1 MDLKVNGDFIRTLG
15 VLVSVIFWTFALDF
29 ALRFLTE

>member
-15 VLVSVIFWTFALDF
+15 VLLSVSFWTFYF
-29 ALRFLTE
+29 VVVLRLLTE